1 MDRIEDSAERTH
13 RAPDGGSMRSE
24 GWRRSTRVAFR
35 FCFIYFSLYTL
46 AGQMFGAVFLYPGF
60 VPALGT
66 VWPLRDL
73 TLWGAE
79 NVFDAVAPVL
89 YRGNSG
95 DTLFHWVQ
103 TWWLLT
109 FAIVGTAVWSALDRR
124 REYEALH
131 KWFRLYLRFAVAA
144 QMFYYGMAKVIPTQF
159 PPPALVTLVRPVGD
173 LSLSDLLWVFVGAS
187 APYQMFTGCA
197 EMLAGLLLIVP
208 HTATL
213 GALAAI
219 VDMTQVFALNM
230 TYDFGLKQISFHLI
244 LISLFLLAPEV
255 RRLANVLVLNRPA
268 PPSTGPMMFDTSR
281 GNRIAL
287 FAQLGFGVFLIVMFT
302 NLSLHFYVADGGT
315 GAPRS
320 PLYGIWNVE
329 ELAIDGNARPSIFND
344 YDRRWRRVI
353 FDFTGRMFFQRW
365 DDSYAGYGVSI
376 DESRRTLAL
385 TKRASTTWTSAFT
398 YERPAADR
406 LILDGEM
413 DGYHIRAE
421 LQLVER
427 DTFRL
432 LNSRFR
438 WVRPP
443 DQLGG

>member
-1 MDRIEDSAERTH
+1 MK
-13 RAPDGGSMRSE
+13 PE
-24 GWRRSTRVAFR
+24 GWRRTTRVAFR
-35 FCFIYFSLYTL
+35 FCFLYFSLYTL

-66 VWPLRDL
+66 VWPLRDI
-73 TLWGAE
+73 TLWGAQNIVGAIE
-79 NVFDAVAPVL
+79 PGL

-103 TWWLLT
+103 TVWLLT
-109 FAIVGTAVWSALDRR
+109 FATAGAAVWSALDRR
-124 REYEALH
+124 RDYTTLH
-131 KWFRLYLRFAVAA
+131 HWFRLYLRFALAA

-159 PPPALVTLVRPVGD
+159 PPPALVTLVRPIGD
-173 LSLSDLLWVFVGAS
+173 LSLSELLWVFVGAS
-187 APYQMFTGCA
+187 TPYQMFTGWA
-197 EMLAGLLLIVP
+197 ELLAGVLLVVP

-213 GALAAI
+213 GALAAL
-219 VDMTQVFALNM
+219 VDMTQVFVLNM

-244 LISLFLLAPEV
+244 LVSLLLLAPQFQ
-255 RRLANVLVLNRPA
+255 RLANVLVLNRTA
-268 PPSTGPMMFDTSR
+268 LPSSEPVMFSTPR
-281 GNRIAL
+281 ANRRALVAQIA
-287 FAQLGFGVFLIVMFT
+287 FGMFLIAMFT
-302 NLSLHFYVADGGT
+302 NLSLRFYVADGGT

-329 ELAIDGNARPSIFND
+329 ELAIDGNVRPPLFND

-353 FDFTGRMFFQRW
+353 FDFTDRIFFQRW
-365 DDSYAGYGVSI
+365 DDSYAGYGVSV
-376 DESRRTLAL
+376 DEGRQTLAL
-385 TKRASTTWTSAFT
+385 TKRASTTWASAFT
-398 YERPAADR
+398 YERPARDR
-406 LILDGEM
+406 LILEGRM

-438 WVRPP
+438 WIRPP